1 MVYALNLVDMQSLLQ
16 LLYLFFLFV
25 ERPFAF
31 IAPKTYYL
39 AFQSFDF
46 ERTRGRLFQK
56 RAVCTKFDIY
66 LPHYVVRS

>member
-46 ERTRGRLFQK
+46 ERT
-56 RAVCTKFDIY
+56 
-66 LPHYVVRS
+66 